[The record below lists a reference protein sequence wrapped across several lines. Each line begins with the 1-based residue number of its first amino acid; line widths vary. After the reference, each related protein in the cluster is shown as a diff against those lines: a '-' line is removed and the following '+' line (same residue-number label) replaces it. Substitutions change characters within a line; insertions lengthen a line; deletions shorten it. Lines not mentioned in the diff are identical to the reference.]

1 MIHTYIYVY
10 LFAYC
15 IKHDIPYHIPHNTAL
30 SRYDKNQDKLLDFGG
45 SSISRVLAIFA
56 TVTSGLSVDGGSLAI
71 TGTGFLVASLMKH
84 TLFTFLKCGYPNG
97 WMVYFMENPNIKW
110 MRTGGIYPPV
120 KVLHNYRKSPWQWVN
135 HL

>member
-1 MIHTYIYVY
+1 MY

-56 TVTSGLSVDGGSLAI
+56 TVTRTFCGRWI
-71 TGTGFLVASLMKH
+71 TGDHWHWIPCRFTHETYPFHIPEMWISQWLDGLFHGKSEHQMDENGGNIPSSKGF
-84 TLFTFLKCGYPNG
+84 T
-97 WMVYFMENPNIKW
+97 
-110 MRTGGIYPPV
+110 
-120 KVLHNYRKSPWQWVN
+120 
-135 HL
+135 